1 MKNVSIVSGRLT
13 KLLVIF
19 VSLAFLV
26 TSLSS
31 CSTVAN
37 GIEHAH
43 LEVQVK
49 MSNTIFLN
57 PVRPDQKTIFVEFR
71 NTSQVPMPD
80 LKQMIIAKLEQKG
93 YRIVADP
100 YKAEFWLQGNV
111 LYMGEKKKHM
121 TLAGMVAGGYGGALT
136 GLAFGRGYGKVGAV
150 GAGTLIGSA
159 VGAVVG
165 AAIHVDTYIGVVD
178 IQVKQKVN
186 GTVQEQVTSNLQNG
200 IGTKIKTNYKTSTQ
214 YQAFRTRIGVEATQ
228 TNLNLK
234 KAIPV
239 IEEKLAQE
247 IAGLFD

>member
-1 MKNVSIVSGRLT
+1 MGE
-13 KLLVIF
+13 
-19 VSLAFLV
+19 LAFKFRTVLLMAIF
-26 TSLSS
+26 SGILFLPALYS
-31 CSTVAN
+31 CSTIAT

-43 LEVQVK
+43 LEVQAK

-80 LKQMIIAKLEQKG
+80 LKRMIIEKLEQKG
-93 YRIVADP
+93 YRVVSDP

-111 LYMGEKKKHM
+111 LYMGKKSKHM
-121 TLAGMVAGGYGGALT
+121 TMAGMLAGGYGGALVGST
-136 GLAFGRGYGKVGAV
+136 MGGSWRGTAGAIGAGAV
-150 GAGTLIGSA
+150 VGYLA
-159 VGAVVG
+159 GAVVG

-178 IQVKQKVN
+178 IQIKQRVN
-186 GTVQEQVTSNLQNG
+186 GTIQGQVNSNLQNG
-200 IGTKIKTNYKTSTQ
+200 IGTENKTNYKTTTQ

-239 IEEKLAQE
+239 IEDKLAKE
-247 IAGLFD
+247 IVGLFD